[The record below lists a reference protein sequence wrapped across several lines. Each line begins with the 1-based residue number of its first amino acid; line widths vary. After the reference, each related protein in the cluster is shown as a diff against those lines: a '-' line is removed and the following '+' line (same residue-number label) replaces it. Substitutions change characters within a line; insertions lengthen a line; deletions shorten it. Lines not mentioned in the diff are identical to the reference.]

1 MSRRNKGREE
11 KRWRRQAE
19 QKRQND
25 VVQDSAATLTCAAET
40 AGDFAYQCVHEQ
52 EERAFDLSFLRL
64 AIEIW
69 REHPDAAPTVL
80 AALEEL
86 LAEHLRHQEVL
97 TRLEQRFETLAAD
110 PSLHVHLDPIEHYRD
125 LVRTRLFSGPPL
137 D

>member
-40 AGDFAYQCVHEQ
+40 AGDFAYQCAHEQ

-64 AIEIW
+64 ALEIW
-69 REHPDAAPTVL
+69 HEHPETAPAVL

-86 LAEHLRHQEVL
+86 LTEHLRHQEVL
-97 TRLEQRFETLAAD
+97 ACLGQRFEDLAAD
-110 PSLHVHLDPIEHYRD
+110 PSLHIHLDPIERYRD
-125 LVRTRLFSGPPL
+125 LVRTRLFSGPPV